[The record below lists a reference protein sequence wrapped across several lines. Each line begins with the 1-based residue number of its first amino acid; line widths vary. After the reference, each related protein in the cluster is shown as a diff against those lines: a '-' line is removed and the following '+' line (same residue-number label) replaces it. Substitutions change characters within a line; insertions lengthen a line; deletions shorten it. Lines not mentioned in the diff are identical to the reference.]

1 MRSNWAYDH
10 SLVYNT
16 NIRNQGHIWLSTP
29 DFLWVG
35 GGGQGHQKLLSL
47 RDWLLFLFFSIKKL
61 AKTKISPSWR
71 VVKLIKWTCHFV
83 DGPQPHLVSKSS
95 KLEFYTD
102 SKMPSSFFPHPAPS
116 QKTISLIYQFTP
128 RFWGSSFFLERREK
142 TWKMHWKIKQIRRW
156 LDIHFYKVSVCMM
169 FRPFGFDS
177 RQISSFFPTK
187 SPIQSQPLCIS
198 LNWTVTVHVRGPAVV
213 GKKN

>member
-47 RDWLLFLFFSIKKL
+47 RDWLLFLFFSTKKL

-116 QKTISLIYQFTP
+116 QKRSLWYTNLRPDFEGAVF
-128 RFWGSSFFLERREK
+128 FWNEERRREK
-142 TWKMHWKIKQIRRW
+142 
-156 LDIHFYKVSVCMM
+156 
-169 FRPFGFDS
+169 
-177 RQISSFFPTK
+177 
-187 SPIQSQPLCIS
+187 CIE
-198 LNWTVTVHVRGPAVV
+198 R
-213 GKKN
+213 